1 MAPFGAAG
9 WAALRG
15 GRAVIFV
22 TVGAQMPFDR
32 LVRAVD
38 DWAGRGRVPAEIFA
52 QIGPSPLRPRHMR
65 WTRFLTPGEFLA
77 QVGAADL
84 LVAHAGMGSII
95 TALEHGKPLLIMP
108 RRGELGETRN
118 DHQVATA
125 HRFRGLGSVDVAFDE
140 QELVV
145 RLDRFESRPL
155 SERTVAVPCPHRSA
169 GCAWA
174 AVAPCAPHPGTACP
188 HLLASLRN
196 FIRVVSQV

>member
-1 MAPFGAAG
+1 M
-9 WAALRG
+9 
-15 GRAVIFV
+15 IFV

-32 LVRAVD
+32 LVRTVD
-38 DWAGRGRVPAEIFA
+38 DWAGRVPAEIFA
-52 QIGPSPLRPRHMR
+52 QIGPSRLRPRHMA
-65 WTRFLTPGEFLA
+65 WTRFLAPGDFLA

-125 HRFRGLGSVDVAFDE
+125 HRFRGLGLVEVAFDE

-145 RLDRFESRPL
+145 RLDRFESRPR
-155 SERTVAVPCPHRSA
+155 SEGTAAVPCPHRSA
-169 GCAWA
+169 GCPWA
-174 AVAPCAPHPGTACP
+174 AVTPCAPHPGTACP